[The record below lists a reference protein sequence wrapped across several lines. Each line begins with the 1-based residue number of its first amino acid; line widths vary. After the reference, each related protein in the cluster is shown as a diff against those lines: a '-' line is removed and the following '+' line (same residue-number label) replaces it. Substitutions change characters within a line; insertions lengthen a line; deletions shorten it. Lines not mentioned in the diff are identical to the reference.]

1 MAYFNDKMAKKQPLL
16 FIPLIHSHHLH
27 PKTRTEVD
35 FVFEKAYNSKK
46 RSLNLGSD
54 ENTALSGSMRTA
66 PVTEGNGYGQF

>member
-46 RSLNLGSD
+46 RSLNLVPMKIQHYPAVC
-54 ENTALSGSMRTA
+54 TLPR
-66 PVTEGNGYGQF
+66 